1 MNGKFS
7 DRDLQILV
15 FKYLCRVLK
24 NRKIYH
30 RFRCFIGNGESII
43 QSTRKPCIYT
53 HEPCIYGLYSSF
65 QCMKPIVNVALS
77 QTSDNP
83 FFSAATMDS
92 VIAAFEA
99 MLGKHDAIDE
109 WDDGQVQSRITQ
121 LINTLMHCC
130 VEQTVKDFRQLEDI
144 GRETFDMVC
153 RKIFGNNF
161 VDETE
166 KGLPDNIK
174 KILEAQRMFMENYG
188 VDDPR
193 RLVGNRE
200 FMNFLKQQGYLDDLR
215 ITTPPLSRYEPP
227 MTMDWDNPWG
237 DDDNDWE
244 WTVN

>member
-30 RFRCFIGNGESII
+30 RFRCFIGTGESLIPY
-43 QSTRKPCIYT
+43 S
-53 HEPCIYGLYSSF
+53 LYYSF
-65 QCMKPIVNVALS
+65 RCMKPIIDVALS
-77 QTSDNP
+77 QASENP
-83 FFSAATMDS
+83 FYRTTTMDD

-99 MLGKHDAIDE
+99 MLGKYDTIDE
-109 WDDGQVQSRITQ
+109 WDDGKVQSRITQ

-130 VEQTVKDFRQLEDI
+130 VEKTVKDFRQLEDI

-153 RKIFGNNF
+153 KKIFGNNF

-166 KGLPDNIK
+166 KELPDNIK
-174 KILEAQRMFMENYG
+174 KILEAQRTFMENHD

-193 RLVGNRE
+193 RLSSNRE

-215 ITTPPLSRYEPP
+215 IKIEPPSRYEPR
-227 MTMDWDNPWG
+227 MSMDWCDPW
-237 DDDNDWE
+237 D
-244 WTVN
+244 VY

>member
-30 RFRCFIGNGESII
+30 RFRCFIGNESVI
-43 QSTRKPCIYT
+43 SPTKSPGIY
-53 HEPCIYGLYSSF
+53 YSSF
-65 QCMKPIVNVALS
+65 RCMRPIVSVALS
-77 QTSDNP
+77 QASENP
-83 FFSAATMDS
+83 FFYATTIGD
-92 VIAAFEA
+92 VNTAFEA
-99 MLGKHDAIDE
+99 MLGKYDTIDE

-130 VEQTVKDFRQLEDI
+130 VEKTVKDFRQLEDI
-144 GRETFDMVC
+144 GRETFNMVC

-166 KGLPDNIK
+166 KEMPDNIK
-174 KILEAQRMFMENYG
+174 KILEAQRMFMKNHD

-193 RLVGNRE
+193 RLFGNKE
-200 FMNFLKQQGYLDDLR
+200 FMNFLKQQGYLDDLK
-215 ITTPPLSRYEPP
+215 IKIELPSRYEAR
-227 MTMDWDNPWG
+227 TWDEI
-237 DDDNDWE
+237 DDDGDW
-244 WTVN
+244 V

>member
-30 RFRCFIGNGESII
+30 RFRCFIGNGG
-43 QSTRKPCIYT
+43 RPCIF
-53 HEPCIYGLYSSF
+53 YSSF
-65 QCMKPIVNVALS
+65 RCMKPITAVALS
-77 QTSDNP
+77 QTSENP
-83 FFSAATMDS
+83 FFHATTIGS
-92 VIAAFEA
+92 VIAVFEA
-99 MLGKHDAIDE
+99 MLGKYDSIDE
-109 WDDGQVQSRITQ
+109 WDNGKVQSRITQ
-121 LINTLMHCC
+121 LINTLIHCC
-130 VEQTVKDFRQLEDI
+130 VEKTITDFRQLEDI

-174 KILEAQRMFMENYG
+174 KILEAQRMFMENHN

-193 RLVGNRE
+193 HLFGNIE
-200 FMNFLKQQGYLDDLR
+200 FMHFLKQQGYLDDLK
-215 ITTPPLSRYEPP
+215 IKIEPPSRYEPR
-227 MTMDWDNPWG
+227 MAMNWDVI
-237 DDDNDWE
+237 DDDYWFDKKI
-244 WTVN
+244 

>member
-1 MNGKFS
+1 MKRKFS

-30 RFRCFIGNGESII
+30 RFRCFIGHDMTIHGMYKYN
-43 QSTRKPCIYT
+43 
-53 HEPCIYGLYSSF
+53 LYSTF
-65 QCMKPIVNVALS
+65 PCMKPIADMAS
-77 QTSDNP
+77 SMGTSENP
-83 FFSAATMDS
+83 FFNTSTMETVIS
-92 VIAAFEA
+92 VFEA
-99 MLGKHDAIDE
+99 MLGRYDTIDE
-109 WDDGQVQSRITQ
+109 WDNGQVQQRVTQ

-130 VEQTVKDFRQLEDI
+130 VEKTVKDFRQLEDI

-174 KILEAQRMFMENYG
+174 KILEAQRMFMENHN

-193 RLVGNRE
+193 CLFGNRE
-200 FMNFLKQQGYLDDLR
+200 FMDFLKQQGHLDDLR
-215 ITTPPLSRYEPP
+215 IKTPPLSRYEPR
-227 MTMDWDNPWG
+227 MEMNPCDVTLDDGGW
-237 DDDNDWE
+237 DDDWEYE

>member
-1 MNGKFS
+1 MNGKFT

-30 RFRCFIGNGESII
+30 RFRCFIGNGLGAVSI
-43 QSTRKPCIYT
+43 TRRPCV
-53 HEPCIYGLYSSF
+53 CYSSF
-65 QCMKPIVNVALS
+65 RCMQPIIGVALS
-77 QTSDNP
+77 QASENP
-83 FFSAATMDS
+83 FFYATTIGD
-92 VIAAFEA
+92 VNTVFEA
-99 MLGKHDAIDE
+99 MLGKYDTIDE

-130 VEQTVKDFRQLEDI
+130 VEKTVKDFRQLEDI

-166 KGLPDNIK
+166 KEMPDNIK
-174 KILEAQRMFMENYG
+174 KILEAQRMFMENHD

-193 RLVGNRE
+193 RLFGNRE
-200 FMNFLKQQGYLDDLR
+200 FMNFLKQQGHLDDLR
-215 ITTPPLSRYEPP
+215 VKIEPP
-227 MTMDWDNPWG
+227 SKDEISMTMDWVNPWG
-237 DDDNDWE
+237 EIDDDDLEWE
-244 WTVN
+244 WTVVN

>member
-30 RFRCFIGNGESII
+30 RFRCFIGNGESGIL
-43 QSTRKPCIYT
+43 SPTRKPCIY
-53 HEPCIYGLYSSF
+53 CSSF
-65 QCMKPIVNVALS
+65 RCMQPIVNVALS
-77 QTSDNP
+77 QASENP
-83 FFSAATMDS
+83 FFHATTMDS
-92 VIAAFEA
+92 IITAFEVI
-99 MLGKHDAIDE
+99 LGKHDTIDG
-109 WDDGQVQSRITQ
+109 WDDGKVQSRITQ

-166 KGLPDNIK
+166 KELPDNVK
-174 KILEAQRMFMENYG
+174 KILEAQRMFMENHD

-193 RLVGNRE
+193 HLFGNRD

-215 ITTPPLSRYEPP
+215 IKTPPLSRYEEPRMP
-227 MTMDWDNPWG
+227 MNWDNPW
-237 DDDNDWE
+237 DDDNGN

>member
-30 RFRCFIGNGESII
+30 RFRCFIGNGVSVVSI
-43 QSTRKPCIYT
+43 TRRPCVY
-53 HEPCIYGLYSSF
+53 YSSF
-65 QCMKPIVNVALS
+65 RCMQPIFGVALS
-77 QTSDNP
+77 QASENP
-83 FFSAATMDS
+83 FFHATTMGS
-92 VIAAFEA
+92 VITAFEA
-99 MLGKHDAIDE
+99 ILGKYDTIDE
-109 WDDGQVQSRITQ
+109 WDDGQVQSRVTQ

-130 VEQTVKDFRQLEDI
+130 VEKTVKDFRQLEDI

-166 KGLPDNIK
+166 KELPDNIK
-174 KILEAQRMFMENYG
+174 KILEAQRMFMENHD

-193 RLVGNRE
+193 HLFGNRE

-215 ITTPPLSRYEPP
+215 IKTEPPSRYESRT
-227 MTMDWDNPWG
+227 TMGWYNPCDDFDDDG
-237 DDDNDWE
+237 DDDWE
-244 WTVN
+244 VI

>member
-30 RFRCFIGNGESII
+30 RFRCFIGNGEDVIT
-43 QSTRKPCIYT
+43 STRI
-53 HEPCIYGLYSSF
+53 PCIYGLYSSF
-65 QCMKPIVNVALS
+65 QCMKPIIHIALS
-77 QTSDNP
+77 QASENP
-83 FFSAATMDS
+83 FFSATTMS
-92 VIAAFEA
+92 GVIAAFEA
-99 MLGKHDAIDE
+99 MLGKYDTINE
-109 WDDGQVQSRITQ
+109 WDDGKVQSRITQ
-121 LINTLMHCC
+121 LINTLIHCC
-130 VEQTVKDFRQLEDI
+130 VEKTITDFRQIEDI

-153 RKIFGNNF
+153 RKVFGDNF
-161 VDETE
+161 IDETE

-174 KILEAQRMFMENYG
+174 KILEAQRMFMENHD

-193 RLVGNRE
+193 RLFGNRE

-215 ITTPPLSRYEPP
+215 IKIEPPSRYESRI
-227 MTMDWDNPWG
+227 TTDWSTPW
-237 DDDNDWE
+237 DDDDLE

>member
-30 RFRCFIGNGESII
+30 RFRCFIGNGEGVVSII
-43 QSTRKPCIYT
+43 KRPCFYD
-53 HEPCIYGLYSSF
+53 LYSSF

-77 QTSDNP
+77 QASENSFYRVT
-83 FFSAATMDS
+83 TMGG
-92 VIAAFEA
+92 VITVFEA
-99 MLGKHDAIDE
+99 MLGKYDTIDE
-109 WDDGQVQSRITQ
+109 WDNGQVQTRVTQ
-121 LINTLMHCC
+121 LINTLIHCC
-130 VEQTVKDFRQLEDI
+130 VEKTVKDFRQLEDI

-166 KGLPDNIK
+166 KELPDNIK
-174 KILEAQRMFMENYG
+174 KILEAQRMFMENHD

-193 RLVGNRE
+193 RLFGNRE
-200 FMNFLKQQGYLDDLR
+200 FMNFLKQQGYLDDLKVG
-215 ITTPPLSRYEPP
+215 IEPPSRYEPRT
-227 MTMDWDNPWG
+227 TMDWNNPWDDLFDG
-237 DDDNDWE
+237 DDEDWE

>member
-1 MNGKFS
+1 MKRKFS

-15 FKYLCRVLK
+15 FNCLCRVLK

-30 RFRCFIGNGESII
+30 RFRCFIGNGEDVIT
-43 QSTRKPCIYT
+43 STRRPCIY
-53 HEPCIYGLYSSF
+53 CLYSSF
-65 QCMKPIVNVALS
+65 QCMKPIISMALYQAS
-77 QTSDNP
+77 ENP
-83 FFSAATMDS
+83 FFRATTIDS
-92 VIAAFEA
+92 VITAFEA
-99 MLGKHDAIDE
+99 MLGKYDTIDE
-109 WDDGQVQSRITQ
+109 WDDCKVQQRVTQ

-130 VEQTVKDFRQLEDI
+130 VEKTVKDFRQLEDI

-174 KILEAQRMFMENYG
+174 KILEAQKMFMENHN

-193 RLVGNRE
+193 CLFGNRE
-200 FMNFLKQQGYLDDLR
+200 FMDFLKQQGYSDNLRIKIEPPSRHEPRMEMDLENPLDELLDD
-215 ITTPPLSRYEPP
+215 
-227 MTMDWDNPWG
+227 DWEY
-237 DDDNDWE
+237 E

>member
-1 MNGKFS
+1 MKRKFS

-30 RFRCFIGNGESII
+30 RFRCFIGNGEDVIT
-43 QSTRKPCIYT
+43 STRI
-53 HEPCIYGLYSSF
+53 PCIYGLYSSF
-65 QCMKPIVNVALS
+65 QCMKPIIHIALS
-77 QTSDNP
+77 QASENP
-83 FFSAATMDS
+83 FFRATTIDG
-92 VIAAFEA
+92 VIIAFEA
-99 MLGKHDAIDE
+99 MLGKHDTIDE
-109 WDDGQVQSRITQ
+109 WDNGQVQTRITQ

-130 VEQTVKDFRQLEDI
+130 VEKTITDFHQLEDI

-174 KILEAQRMFMENYG
+174 KILEAQRMFMENHN

-193 RLVGNRE
+193 CLFGNRE
-200 FMNFLKQQGYLDDLR
+200 FMDFLKQQGYLDDLKVS
-215 ITTPPLSRYEPP
+215 IEPPSRYEPR
-227 MTMDWDNPWG
+227 TAMDWNNPW
-237 DDDNDWE
+237 DDDVTWDVTWR
-244 WTVN
+244 

>member
-1 MNGKFS
+1 MNGKFT

-30 RFRCFIGNGESII
+30 RFRCFIGEAP
-43 QSTRKPCIYT
+43 RF
-53 HEPCIYGLYSSF
+53 YGLYYSF
-65 QCMKPIVNVALS
+65 KCMQPIIGVALS
-77 QTSDNP
+77 QASENP
-83 FFSAATMDS
+83 FFRATTIDG
-92 VIAAFEA
+92 IIIAFEA
-99 MLGKHDAIDE
+99 MLGKYDTIDG

-130 VEQTVKDFRQLEDI
+130 VEKTVKDFRQLEDI

-174 KILEAQRMFMENYG
+174 KILEAQRMFMENHDG
-188 VDDPR
+188 DDPR
-193 RLVGNRE
+193 RLFGNRE
-200 FMNFLKQQGYLDDLR
+200 FMDFLKQQGYLGDLR
-215 ITTPPLSRYEPP
+215 MKIEPPSRYEPR

-237 DDDNDWE
+237 EIDDDDW
-244 WTVN
+244 V

>member
-24 NRKIYH
+24 NKKIYH
-30 RFRCFIGNGESII
+30 KFRCFIGHDMII
-43 QSTRKPCIYT
+43 LSTNSHGMYKYN
-53 HEPCIYGLYSSF
+53 LYSTF
-65 QCMKPIVNVALS
+65 PCMKPIADMAS
-77 QTSDNP
+77 SMGTSENP
-83 FFSAATMDS
+83 FFNASTVEAVIS
-92 VIAAFEA
+92 VFEA
-99 MLGKHDAIDE
+99 MFGKYDTIDE
-109 WDDGQVQSRITQ
+109 WDDRKVQSRVTQ

-130 VEQTVKDFRQLEDI
+130 VEKTVKDFRQLEDI

-153 RKIFGNNF
+153 RKIFGSNF

-166 KGLPDNIK
+166 KELPDNIK
-174 KILEAQRMFMENYG
+174 KILEAQRMFMENHD

-193 RLVGNRE
+193 RLCGNRE

-215 ITTPPLSRYEPP
+215 IKIEPPSRYEPR
-227 MTMDWDNPWG
+227 MAMDWDNPWDEI
-237 DDDNDWE
+237 DDDDWE

>member
-30 RFRCFIGNGESII
+30 KFRCFIGNGESVVSI
-43 QSTRKPCIYT
+43 TRRPCI
-53 HEPCIYGLYSSF
+53 CYSSF
-65 QCMKPIVNVALS
+65 RCMQPIIGVALS
-77 QTSDNP
+77 QASENP
-83 FFSAATMDS
+83 FFHATTMGS
-92 VIAAFEA
+92 VITAFEA
-99 MLGKHDAIDE
+99 ILGKHDAIDE
-109 WDDGQVQSRITQ
+109 WDNGQVQSRVTQ

-130 VEQTVKDFRQLEDI
+130 VEKTVKDFRQLEDI

-174 KILEAQRMFMENYG
+174 KILEAQKMFMQNHD

-193 RLVGNRE
+193 RLFGNRE

-215 ITTPPLSRYEPP
+215 IKTEPPSRYEPR
-227 MTMDWDNPWG
+227 MTMDWDNPWC
-237 DDDNDWE
+237 DDDDGWDVI
-244 WTVN
+244 WD

>member
-30 RFRCFIGNGESII
+30 RFRCFIGHNMTNE
-43 QSTRKPCIYT
+43 YN
-53 HEPCIYGLYSSF
+53 LYSTF
-65 QCMKPIVNVALS
+65 PCMKPIADMAS
-77 QTSDNP
+77 SMGTSENP
-83 FFSAATMDS
+83 FFNTSTTES
-92 VIAAFEA
+92 VISVFEL
-99 MLGKHDAIDE
+99 MLGKYDTIDE
-109 WDDGQVQSRITQ
+109 WDNGKVQQRITQ

-130 VEQTVKDFRQLEDI
+130 VEKTVKDFRQLEDI

-166 KGLPDNIK
+166 KEIPDNIK
-174 KILEAQRMFMENYG
+174 KILEAQRMFMENHD

-193 RLVGNRE
+193 RLSSNRE

-215 ITTPPLSRYEPP
+215 IKIEPP
-227 MTMDWDNPWG
+227 SGYESRITTDWSTPW
-237 DDDNDWE
+237 DDDDLE